1 MGGAYSNGE
10 CRLYSGEGLGYGQV
24 TGWDRARKGVSQ
36 RLLSKGKVPTRG

>member
-10 CRLYSGEGLGYGQV
+10 GRLYSGEGQV
-24 TGWDRARKGVSQ
+24 TGRDTERKGISQ